1 MAIFSMYTSGALS
14 NVPCS
19 AMAMVAIAPGRL
31 LAHSVVPSSGST
43 AISTLVVAVSSP
55 TNSPMNS
62 IGVSSR
68 SPSPITTVPR
78 IGSLLSSRRM
88 ASTAAWSAAISLPRP
103 RRRAAD
109 TAARSVTRTISSDRM
124 RSNSC
129 GCTLIAIA
137 LLPWCRARPSRARV
151 PPGTLYLHP
160 QARRRQPDPIRRL
173 SRLFDADQ
181 LRLAL
186 DHPFGLDFGERP
198 AHRVLGGR
206 IGDENDRHRPRRARV
221 LAAERP
227 RPEMPLHDRFE
238 RDALLGETGRD
249 PGGSARL
256 VDREHANV
264 IAALVALHR
273 RLLDARE
280 PRRRAPERSR
290 AHAPRDIGDIR
301 HHRRGGCLAAGAR
314 AHQRDLAHGVGIDG
328 DRVGHAHYL
337 GDRRPLRHHGRMHAL
352 LDAVLGLHRDS
363 QELDAVAEIVGRTK
377 VFGRD
382 RGDALDIDR
391 AGIDAGA
398 EGETGEDRQLLRG
411 VVTLDIEG

>member
-14 NVPCS
+14 NVPS
-19 AMAMVAIAPGRL
+19 MAMVAIAPGRL

-43 AISTLVVAVSSP
+43 AISTSAVPVSSP
-55 TNSPMNS
+55 TTSPMNS

-103 RRRAAD
+103 RRRGAA
-109 TAARSVTRTISSDRM
+109 
-124 RSNSC
+124 
-129 GCTLIAIA
+129 
-137 LLPWCRARPSRARV
+137 
-151 PPGTLYLHP
+151 
-160 QARRRQPDPIRRL
+160 PIRRL

-227 RPEMPLHDRFE
+227 RPEMPLHDRFD

-273 RLLDARE
+273 RLLDGGE

-290 AHAPRDIGDIR
+290 AHAARDIGDIR

-314 AHQRDLAHGVGIDG
+314 AHQRDLAH
-328 DRVGHAHYL
+328 
-337 GDRRPLRHHGRMHAL
+337 RRY
-352 LDAVLGLHRDS
+352 
-363 QELDAVAEIVGRTK
+363 
-377 VFGRD
+377 
-382 RGDALDIDR
+382 
-391 AGIDAGA
+391 
-398 EGETGEDRQLLRG
+398 
-411 VVTLDIEG
+411 